1 MTWLQPW
8 AAWFLAGLPLIV
20 LLYLLKVRRRPA
32 TVSTLIFWQ
41 RVLEEHRR
49 RALFQKLRHLFSL
62 LLHLLIFAL
71 IVAALARPTF
81 DRFAQD
87 GSSTVIILDVRARM
101 QAIEPD
107 GETRFAKA
115 VRLARQAIRDAS
127 PSRHFAVLT
136 LGAQPNVIAPFTSD
150 ERTLDDTLQKIQASD
165 ATGDTAAALRLA
177 RELLTARPGQQRI
190 IAISDA
196 PIEGEVA
203 NLSVGTPLENVAITR
218 FATRPLPASPQT
230 SEILIEVH
238 NFGTR
243 PTTTNLELH
252 YDDRLLD
259 VKPVSLAAGEK
270 ITQVFPSVPR
280 PRATSRGW
288 LTAQLDV
295 KDALALD
302 NIGRAV
308 LPPPRP
314 VRVLL
319 VTKGNVFLEKALLAD
334 PGASF
339 ELLSP
344 EAWSEPIAA
353 KFDVVVYDDHL
364 PPGNWSAHN
373 SLFIKRTP
381 FDKAGPQ
388 IELPAVTDVDG
399 EHPALRLVDLR
410 NTTILRAHPLELPA
424 TQERWVYSAPL
435 RSFDNPLLIA
445 GEERGGHRVA
455 ALGLDLTATDLPLR
469 VAFPLLITNTI
480 HWLADARENTGRS
493 LHAGEVLAL
502 SQGEQIIDPPANGFF
517 QPLRNGFYESKRDTQ
532 REWIA
537 VNTFSDLESNLQH
550 AKVVG
555 ESSRAAAIPPM
566 LSSFASWPIWRW
578 LALGALALFTAE
590 WSLFHRRRTE

>member
-81 DRFAQD
+81 DRLVQN

-101 QAIEPD
+101 QATEPD
-107 GETRFAKA
+107 GEARFAKA
-115 VRLARQAIRDAS
+115 VRLARQTIRDAS
-127 PSRHFAVLT
+127 ASRHFAILT
-136 LGAQPNVIAPFTSD
+136 LGAQPGVAAAFTSN
-150 ERTLDDTLQKIQASD
+150 ERTLDDTLLRLEVTDAGGDAS
-165 ATGDTAAALRLA
+165 AAVRLA

-196 PIEGEVA
+196 PIGDGVE
-203 NLSVGTPLENVAITR
+203 NLSVGTPRENVAITR

-230 SEILIEVH
+230 SEIFIEIQ
-238 NFGTR
+238 NFSNQAA
-243 PTTTNLELH
+243 TTNLELH

-259 VKPVSLAAGEK
+259 VKPVTLAAGEK
-270 ITQVFPSVPR
+270 VTQIFPSVPR
-280 PRATSRGW
+280 PRVASRGW
-288 LTAQLDV
+288 LTAKLDI
-295 KDALALD
+295 KDALSLD
-302 NIGRAV
+302 NTARAV

-319 VTKGNVFLEKALLAD
+319 VTKGNVFLEKALAAD

-339 ELLSP
+339 ELISP
-344 EAWSEPIAA
+344 DAWSEAIAG
-353 KFDVVVYDDHL
+353 KFDVIVHDDHV
-364 PPGNWSAHN
+364 PANWSAFN

-381 FDKAGPQ
+381 FDKAGAE
-388 IELPAVTDVDG
+388 IEQPAVTDLAAD
-399 EHPALRLVDLR
+399 HPTLRLVDLR
-410 NTTILRAHPLELPA
+410 NTTILRAHPLEVP
-424 TQERWVYSAPL
+424 TSKDRWVYSAPL
-435 RSFDNPLLIA
+435 RSFDTPILVV

-455 ALGLDLTATDLPLR
+455 GLGLDLTATDLPLR
-469 VAFPLLITNTI
+469 IAFPLLVTNTI

-493 LHAGEVLAL
+493 LRAGEVLAL
-502 SQGEQIIDPPANGFF
+502 SDSEQIVEPPISGFF
-517 QPLRNGFYESKRDTQ
+517 QPLRNGFFESQRDTQ
-532 REWIA
+532 HEWIA
-537 VNTFSDLESNLQH
+537 VNTFNEEESNLQH
-550 AKVVG
+550 AKIVA
-555 ESSRAAAIPPM
+555 ETSRVSAIPQVM
-566 LSSFASWPIWRW
+566 SSFASWPVWRW